1 MDGFRNP
8 VKNDLRTSACLEI
21 LLNTDENFI
30 NLHTDKA
37 RKTHDDKQL
46 YLITHFRKQT
56 LNLSYFLLTVQLLNS
71 PKQKGISFSEF
82 SLNGGGL
89 VFWFAFSIAVH
100 FQPNMALTLEIPYSK
115 V

>member
-1 MDGFRNP
+1 M
-8 VKNDLRTSACLEI
+8 KNDLKTSARLEI
-21 LLNTDENFI
+21 LLNTDKNFI
-30 NLHTDKA
+30 NLYTDKA

-100 FQPNMALTLEIPYSK
+100 LQPNMALTLEIPYSK